1 VEIVRTVT
9 HARVGI
15 LGNPSDGFYGKTIAA
30 AIHNFGAEVVLY
42 EWPVIE
48 ILPAASD
55 LAQYTSIENLAEDV
69 GTVGYYGGGRLIK
82 ASIKRFYEWT
92 RDHGITLR
100 HRNFSI
106 RYDSNI
112 PRQVGLGGSSAIIAS
127 TMKALMQF
135 FQVDIPKPLLANLVL
150 SVETH
155 ELGIFG
161 GLQDRVAQ
169 VYDTVVFM
177 DFDRQVMESQGY
189 GNYEVLDA
197 NLLPPMYLAYRLSLT
212 HRDTLHNDVRARYDR
227 GDADVIRVMGAIA
240 QNAIN
245 GRAALLANDV
255 EEFNRLVDLNFDL
268 RKSIYPIAPSNQEMI
283 DLARS
288 LGFSSKFP
296 GSGGAIIGLCRNRRR
311 FVELADAFK
320 RINCTVAELQF
331 EPIPGL

>member
-1 VEIVRTVT
+1 LEIVRTVT

-30 AIHNFGAEVVLY
+30 AVHNFGAEVVLY

-48 ILPAASD
+48 VLPATSD
-55 LAQYTSIENLAEDV
+55 LAQYSSLESLVEDV

-92 RDHGITLR
+92 REHGIRLA

-112 PRQVGLGGSSAIIAS
+112 PRQVGLAGSSAIIAS
-127 TMKALMQF
+127 TMKALCQF

-155 ELGIFG
+155 ELGISA

-169 VYDTVVFM
+169 VYDSVVFM
-177 DFDRQVMESQGY
+177 DFDRSIMDTQGY
-189 GNYEVLDA
+189 GNYEILDPE
-197 NLLPPMYLAYRLSLT
+197 LIPPMYLAYRATLT
-212 HRDTLHNDVRARYDR
+212 HRDTAHNDVRARYDR
-227 GDADVIRVMGAIA
+227 GDQDVIRVMGAIA
-240 QNAIN
+240 QNAVN
-245 GRAALLANDV
+245 GRAALLAGDV
-255 EEFNRLVDLNFDL
+255 AEFNRLVNLNFDL
-268 RKSIYPIAPSNQEMI
+268 RKTIYPIAPSNQEMI

-288 LGFSSKFP
+288 LGFSAKFP
-296 GSGGAIIGLCRNRRR
+296 GSGGATIGLCEGRRR
-311 FVELADAFK
+311 LVELAQAFK
-320 RINCTVAELQF
+320 KIGCTVVELQF
-331 EPIPGL
+331 KSSQ